1 MMSILILFS
10 VGNATS
16 LKWKRASKKGDSISN
31 REYPCYDDKECP
43 ALHVCDKNKCG
54 MWFNFKSLVLY
65 FSQEF
70 CFESFYEILIF
81 SYILP

>member
-1 MMSILILFS
+1 MSILISFS

-16 LKWKRASKKGDSISN
+16 LKWKRASKKGDSLSN

-54 MWFNFKSLVLY
+54 M
-65 FSQEF
+65 
-70 CFESFYEILIF
+70 
-81 SYILP
+81 